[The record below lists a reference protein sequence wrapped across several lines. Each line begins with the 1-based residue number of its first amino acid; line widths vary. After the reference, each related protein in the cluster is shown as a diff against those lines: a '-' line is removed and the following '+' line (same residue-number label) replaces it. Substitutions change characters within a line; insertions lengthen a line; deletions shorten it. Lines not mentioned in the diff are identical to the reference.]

1 MEPSPIHGSSSDER
15 SQSAP
20 APTLVRAVATG
31 SFRQYLP
38 ADLLFNGL
46 SRRLSHDAGVHLKR
60 SPARAIEACA
70 CITTKEFL
78 LQFELETLRNLSPRR
93 RWLVKPIRRT

>member
-46 SRRLSHDAGVHLKR
+46 SRRLSHDAGVASEKIAGMRYRGLRLYHDQR
-60 SPARAIEACA
+60 VPAAVRTRDASQPARG
-70 CITTKEFL
+70 
-78 LQFELETLRNLSPRR
+78 
-93 RWLVKPIRRT
+93 